1 MKNLFDTKITFLS
14 LIKLTLPTVIMMIFF
29 SLYTIIDGIFV
40 SNLVS
45 SNALSSINIVFP
57 IINLL
62 IGIGVM
68 FATGGSAIVAKTMG
82 EGNNKKARE
91 NFSIITLSA
100 LICSLIIAVISILFI
115 KNIILALGST
125 EVLYNDCYSYLLIML
140 IFTPCIILKMYF
152 DYFLITA
159 GVAKLG
165 LISSVVGGIINVVL
179 DYIFMAKFNMGVS
192 GAAIATCLGYAIP
205 SLVGILYFFNKNNL
219 LHFVK
224 PKFDFKVI
232 KDSCING
239 SSEMVT
245 QLSSAIT
252 TFVYNIVMI
261 NLLGEDG
268 VAAITII
275 LYIQFLLCS
284 VYLGFTSGASPCI
297 SYNYGAKNNN
307 QLRCLVK
314 NSFLIV
320 FLFSIASFL
329 ISRLSSEF
337 LISAFTSKGSDVFNI
352 SLNGFNIFSFSF
364 LLTGFNIFITGMF
377 TAFSNGKIS
386 AMLSL
391 MRTLILFIIG
401 IILLP
406 NLVGINGV
414 WLVVPFSEI
423 ITILLGAFYVYK
435 YKEKYMYKK
444 QLVLN

>member
-14 LIKLTLPTVIMMIFF
+14 LIKLTLPTVIMMMFF

-192 GAAIATCLGYAIP
+192 GGAIATCLGYAIP
-205 SLVGILYFFNKNNL
+205 SLVGILYFFNKNN
-219 LHFVK
+219 
-224 PKFDFKVI
+224 
-232 KDSCING
+232 G
-239 SSEMVT
+239 
-245 QLSSAIT
+245 
-252 TFVYNIVMI
+252 
-261 NLLGEDG
+261 G
-268 VAAITII
+268 
-275 LYIQFLLCS
+275 FL
-284 VYLGFTSGASPCI
+284 
-297 SYNYGAKNNN
+297 K
-307 QLRCLVK
+307 
-314 NSFLIV
+314 
-320 FLFSIASFL
+320 
-329 ISRLSSEF
+329 
-337 LISAFTSKGSDVFNI
+337 
-352 SLNGFNIFSFSF
+352 
-364 LLTGFNIFITGMF
+364 
-377 TAFSNGKIS
+377 
-386 AMLSL
+386 
-391 MRTLILFIIG
+391 
-401 IILLP
+401 
-406 NLVGINGV
+406 
-414 WLVVPFSEI
+414 
-423 ITILLGAFYVYK
+423 
-435 YKEKYMYKK
+435 
-444 QLVLN
+444 